1 MQIKGA
7 KIMVTG
13 ASGGLGQAMVRE
25 LARRGADLIVTARR
39 EAQLEELA
47 AETGAEVVV
56 ADLAD
61 ASDVHRLSE
70 MMAGLDVLVANA
82 GTGGDSRLD
91 SVTDEEI
98 DFSIDVNLRAPIKL
112 ATRFAQ
118 DHIDADAAGQIVLVG
133 SLSGLAATP
142 ETRLYNATKFGL
154 RGFALSLRQDLADR
168 GVGVTHI
175 LPSFIRDAGMFAEGG
190 VDLPKGVRTKSPQD
204 VADGVVKAI
213 ESNPAEV
220 YVSPVELKLSSKFAT
235 VAPGASA
242 RIQKMIG
249 VADRAASD

>member
-7 KIMVTG
+7 KTMVTG
-13 ASGGLGQAMVRE
+13 ASGGLGQAIVRE
-25 LARRGADLIVTARR
+25 LARRGADLVVTARR
-39 EAQLEELA
+39 EAQLEALA

-61 ASDVHRLSE
+61 AGDVRRLSA
-70 MMAGLDVLVANA
+70 MMADLDVLVANA
-82 GTGGDSRLD
+82 GTGGDGRLGV
-91 SVTDEEI
+91 VTDEDI

-112 ATRFAQ
+112 SMHFAQ
-118 DHIDADAAGQIVLVG
+118 DHVDARNAGQIVLIG

-154 RGFALSLRQDLADR
+154 RGFALSLRQDLADQ
-168 GVGVTHI
+168 GVGVTHV

-204 VADGVVKAI
+204 VANGVVRAI

-235 VAPGASA
+235 VAPNLSA

>member
-1 MQIKGA
+1 M
-7 KIMVTG
+7 
-13 ASGGLGQAMVRE
+13 
-25 LARRGADLIVTARR
+25 
-39 EAQLEELA
+39 
-47 AETGAEVVV
+47 
-56 ADLAD
+56 
-61 ASDVHRLSE
+61 
-70 MMAGLDVLVANA
+70 
-82 GTGGDSRLD
+82 
-91 SVTDEEI
+91 
-98 DFSIDVNLRAPIKL
+98 
-112 ATRFAQ
+112 
-118 DHIDADAAGQIVLVG
+118 
-133 SLSGLAATP
+133 
-142 ETRLYNATKFGL
+142 
-154 RGFALSLRQDLADR
+154 
-168 GVGVTHI
+168 GVTHI